1 MLPLA
6 HLTISEAIHFTF
18 TVRNRYLLKGKD
30 TGRTKLNVPSSQCFH
45 LCTERWQN
53 KQDNLHPPYYNVWL
67 FAKKDVC
74 SLHQRYPEAP
84 LGNQS

>member
-18 TVRNRYLLKGKD
+18 TVRNRYLLK
-30 TGRTKLNVPSSQCFH
+30 GRTKLNVPSSQCFH

-53 KQDNLHPPYYNVWL
+53 KQDNLHPPYCNIWL
-67 FAKKDVC
+67 FVKKDVC
-74 SLHQRYPEAP
+74 SLHQSYREAP
-84 LGNQS
+84 LGN